1 MQLGTSIRPDP
12 EKVARPC
19 LGRAVPERKQYQ
31 EQEVGQ
37 DVEAALRRRLVRRLT
52 DKLAATATWR
62 RKAAATADRPTTKEH
77 ATMDARKDTAMS
89 QSAKSDKPEPFEKN
103 LARLDAIVQELED
116 TDLPLDK
123 ALVLYEEGM
132 KLSEFC
138 HQQLEEAEGRVEILT
153 KKAGGKVVAEPFATD
168 ETEAGER

>member
-1 MQLGTSIRPDP
+1 M
-12 EKVARPC
+12 
-19 LGRAVPERKQYQ
+19 
-31 EQEVGQ
+31 
-37 DVEAALRRRLVRRLT
+37 
-52 DKLAATATWR
+52 
-62 RKAAATADRPTTKEH
+62 EH
-77 ATMDARKDTAMS
+77 ETRDSRKDIAMS

-103 LARLDAIVQELED
+103 LARLDAIVHELED

-138 HQQLEEAEGRVEILT
+138 HKQLEEAEGRVEILT
-153 KKAGGKVVAEPFATD
+153 KKTGGKVVAEPFAAD